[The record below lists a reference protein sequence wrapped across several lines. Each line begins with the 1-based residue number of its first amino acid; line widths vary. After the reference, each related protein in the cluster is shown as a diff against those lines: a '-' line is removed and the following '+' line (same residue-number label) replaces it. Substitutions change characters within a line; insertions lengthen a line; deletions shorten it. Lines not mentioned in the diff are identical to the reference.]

1 MQQISEFLMTQK
13 ITALVNRYVVTDG
26 TGREVVA
33 FAEQKRMKLK
43 EQVTL
48 WTGEDRSTVL
58 AGFKARKV
66 MDFGATYDVS
76 GPQGEPLGHFRKD
89 AKASLLRSTWH
100 LAQGDAPPV
109 RGTERSAGIAL
120 ARRAV
125 EVADAVL
132 PIPLPV
138 PFVYHF
144 DFARDAEPVMSV
156 ERKKGIRDRYVVRI
170 QDARLD
176 RRLALCMAVALDAL
190 QSR

>member
-1 MQQISEFLMTQK
+1 MQQMSEFLVEQK
-13 ITALVNRYVVTDG
+13 ITAFVNRYVVTGPDG
-26 TGREVVA
+26 RGVLA
-33 FAEQKRMKLK
+33 FAEQKRLKLK

-48 WTGEDRSTVL
+48 WTGEDRAEVL
-58 AGFKARKV
+58 AGFKARQV
-66 MDFGATYDVS
+66 IDFGATYDVT
-76 GPQGEPLGHFRKD
+76 GPDGAPIGSFRKD

-100 LAQGDAPPV
+100 LAQGEAPSA
-109 RGTERSAGIAL
+109 RGTERSLGVAL

-144 DFARDAEPVMSV
+144 DFARGGEPVMSV
-156 ERKKGIRDRYVVRI
+156 ERKWGIRDRYAVRI
-170 QDARLD
+170 EDPALD
-176 RRLALCMAVALDAL
+176 RRLALCMAVAMDAL